1 MTTEVMFQ
9 SLLTAVSVFVPTL
22 IYCVT
27 FPGEWN
33 ARVILTNKLKG
44 ETEVYYNQLGIK
56 N

>member
-9 SLLTAVSVFVPTL
+9 SLLTTVSVFVPTL

-33 ARVILTNKLKG
+33 ALVVLTNKLMG
-44 ETEVYYNQLGIK
+44 DTEDYVYNQ
-56 N
+56 